1 MLLYSHSC
9 VAHILFTLY
18 CRLNETINN
27 TKTRCILDTKI
38 ATEALVYSYL
48 LYQFLYAQNVSCRF
62 LLMTCSP
69 YKSLLNGD
77 SQAQACISHFG
88 IYIHGFAYIC
98 GCLSPSLL
106 FNSDVDVFMR
116 KTTFLY
122 STRIS
127 V

>member
-1 MLLYSHSC
+1 MLLYNHSC

-18 CRLNETINN
+18 CRLKETMNN

-48 LYQFLYAQNVSCRF
+48 LFQFLYAQNVSCRF

-69 YKSLLNGD
+69 YKSPFRSD
-77 SQAQACISHFG
+77 FQACTSHFG
-88 IYIHGFAYIC
+88 IYLHGFAYIC
-98 GCLSPSLL
+98 GCLSPSFL